1 MRRVEIV
8 QAVQNVAEALVSSH
22 VMSALARM
30 DTTELVCAHA
40 DWVAR
45 RQSFGAPEDRV
56 IGVLG
61 LEQLD
66 DPAFWAK
73 ALSEGANRDPEML
86 RPISE
91 MHRNARFAQDELP
104 KLLSALLVRES
115 DAVVT
120 GEGIELPGRL
130 TVLVLEDGDSSTPE
144 RLALVLNSIGTLYS
158 ACAQILAEPNAHVSV
173 VACDSGGDKSFDFL
187 GNVRVIERVRDVVL
201 SFWDRVVF
209 FREDRTEDRMKLIA
223 ESLPVAD
230 EVEELA
236 ASGSMSRE
244 TADTVKQQVA
254 ESIFM
259 FGRAGATIP
268 EFQQVAVYN
277 PRELMRPTSGMIVAE
292 EGSAEAAVEEAAEPA
307 VAEPTEAES
316 AAPEPTTET
325 SAASEAD
332 SIVET
337 PAAVEAETPP
347 AAEESETP
355 AAEEAAQ
362 EPDGPA
368 LNGTDLQRI
377 IAEKVD
383 KVLHGQPEDRES
395 GAEKDE
401 PAQPESD

>member
-115 DAVVT
+115 DAVIT

-144 RLALVLNSIGTLYS
+144 RLALVLNSIGTLYK

-187 GNVRVIERVRDVVL
+187 GNVRVIDRVRDVVL

-209 FREDRTEDRMKLIA
+209 FREDRTEDRMRLIA
-223 ESLPVAD
+223 ESLPIVE

-236 ASGSMSRE
+236 ASGGMSQE

-292 EGSAEAAVEEAAEPA
+292 EGSAEVVAEEVAQPAGDESPAAESTTQMEPSA
-307 VAEPTEAES
+307 EVAAEA
-316 AAPEPTTET
+316 
-325 SAASEAD
+325 
-332 SIVET
+332 
-337 PAAVEAETPP
+337 P
-347 AAEESETP
+347 AAEEEPEAP
-355 AAEEAAQ
+355 AAEEPA
-362 EPDGPA
+362 EESEGPA

-383 KVLHGQPEDRES
+383 KVLHGQPEDEAS

-401 PAQPESD
+401 SDAAKS